1 MQNQVDN
8 LKIAERGARL
18 SITAYIVLSILKLII
33 GYIAASKALTAD
45 GINNS
50 TDIFAS
56 LAVLI
61 GLRISMKPV
70 DDDHPYGHM
79 RAETVASLISALIM
93 LAVGINVLI
102 NAIQSVI
109 HFKPNAPDMLS
120 AYTAII
126 CSIAIYFVY
135 RFNKK
140 TAKKINSTGLMAAA
154 KDNLSDAWVGI
165 GTAVGIIA
173 SQFGLPWIDPL
184 AAVIVAIL
192 IIKTGWDIFSDATHT
207 LMDGIDT
214 EKLELI
220 SVKIKAVQ
228 GVNWISDIRARENGN
243 LLLIDVSVYV
253 NPTLTVVEGHD
264 IADAIQRELQ
274 SEFEHCEV
282 IVHIEPDHKL
292 ALNQ

>member
-1 MQNQVDN
+1 MQKQVDN

-18 SITAYIVLSILKLII
+18 SILAYILLSIIKLIV
-33 GYIAASKALTAD
+33 GYIAESKALTAD

-50 TDIFAS
+50 TDILAS
-56 LAVLI
+56 VAVLI
-61 GLRISMKPV
+61 GLRIAMKPI
-70 DDDHPYGHM
+70 DEDHPYGHM

-93 LAVGINVLI
+93 VAVGLNVLI

-109 HFKPNAPDMLS
+109 NFKPTAPDMLS
-120 AYTAII
+120 AYTAIF

-140 TAKKINSTGLMAAA
+140 TAERINSTGLMAAA

-165 GTAVGIIA
+165 GAAVGIIA

-192 IIKTGWDIFSDATHT
+192 IIKTGWDIFAEATHT

-214 EKLELI
+214 EKLDQI
-220 SVKIKAVQ
+220 AGKIKAVS

-264 IADAIQRELQ
+264 IADAIQHALHDDFEL
-274 SEFEHCEV
+274 CEV

-292 ALNQ
+292 LQEQ